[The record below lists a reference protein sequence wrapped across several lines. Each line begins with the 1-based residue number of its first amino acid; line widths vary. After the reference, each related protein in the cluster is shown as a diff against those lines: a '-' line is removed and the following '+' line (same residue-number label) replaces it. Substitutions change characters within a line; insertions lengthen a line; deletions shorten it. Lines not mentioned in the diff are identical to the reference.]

1 MLTISGQPSRS
12 CDGITRRSLLRIGVL
27 GALTLPDLLRVRAAP
42 AAPGKPVS
50 DTAAI
55 LIWCNGGPTHFETYD
70 PKPDAPEE
78 YRGPFQPIATNVPG
92 IQVCE
97 ILPRHAKIAD
107 KLAIVRSCTHNE
119 SGHGSATKNL
129 LTGYP
134 HPPNT
139 NEGSLLYP
147 SIGSVVARVRENEAR
162 SLPSYVCVPSADI
175 RGGGNGGDTGAAYLG
190 AAYNPYG
197 VSPKDG
203 PKALQLPNELSL
215 QRLQNRKAL
224 LATFDRFRRDAD
236 ASGMMEGM
244 DAFTR
249 QAFEMVTGKK
259 AREAMDLS
267 LEPAQSREKYG
278 ETVPQGF
285 SWGQGC
291 LLARR
296 LVEAGVSFVSVHL
309 GGWDDHSKLKE
320 AMQKR
325 AAAYDA
331 AVTALIED
339 LCKRGLDRKVT
350 VVVLGEFGRTP
361 RINKAGGRDHWP
373 SSMSVLLAG
382 GNLKVGQVIGS
393 TNARGER
400 PRDRKL
406 HPNDVWAT
414 VYKNLGVEVHQT
426 FINNAGRPIP
436 ILPHGEP
443 ITELI

>member
-1 MLTISGQPSRS
+1 MLTINGLPSR
-12 CDGITRRSLLRIGVL
+12 RSFLKIGALGLAGLSLPELLR
-27 GALTLPDLLRVRAAP
+27 ARAAA
-42 AAPGKPVS
+42 AAPT

-55 LIWCNGGPTHFETYD
+55 LIWCNGGPTQFETYD

-78 YRGPFQPIATNVPG
+78 YRGPFKPTDTSVAG
-92 IQVCE
+92 IRICE
-97 ILPRHAKIAD
+97 VLPRHAKVAD
-107 KLAIVRSCTHNE
+107 RFAIVRSCAHTE

-147 SIGSVVARVRENEAR
+147 SIGSVVAKSREKEPR
-162 SLPSYVCVPSADI
+162 SLPPYVCVPSTDI
-175 RGGGNGGDTGAAYLG
+175 RGGGNGADTGAAYLG

-197 VSPKDG
+197 VNPKDG
-203 PKALQLPNELSL
+203 PKTLQLPDELTL

-224 LATFDRFRRDAD
+224 LATFDRLQRDAD

-249 QAFEMVTGKK
+249 QAFEMVTGKA
-259 AREAMDLS
+259 ARAAMDLS
-267 LEPAQSREKYG
+267 LEPARSREKYG
-278 ETVPQGF
+278 ETMERGY

-296 LVEAGVSFVSVHL
+296 LVEAGVSFVTVVMGS
-309 GGWDDHSKLKE
+309 WDDHSKVGEL
-320 AMQKR
+320 MQKR
-325 AAAYDA
+325 AGAYDA
-331 AVTALIED
+331 AVATLIED
-339 LCKRGLDRKVT
+339 LCERGLDKKVT

-361 RINKAGGRDHWP
+361 RVNKNGGRDHWP

-382 GNLKVGQVIGS
+382 GGMKVGQVIGS
-393 TNARGER
+393 TNDKGER
-400 PRDRKL
+400 PRERKL

-414 VYKNLGVEVHQT
+414 VYHNLGIDPQQT
-426 FINNAGRPIP
+426 FINNAGRPVP
-436 ILPHGEP
+436 ILPHGKP
-443 ITELI
+443 IAELM